1 MAQAVKQSPAFKLTK
16 KKRKKRKEN
25 HTYTYTLI
33 QGLKMQFNDRVFNLP
48 CAMPWVLF
56 PAHQHQNDKCLRR

>member
-25 HTYTYTLI
+25 HKFVL
-33 QGLKMQFNDRVFNLP
+33 QFLLVSESLNY
-48 CAMPWVLF
+48 
-56 PAHQHQNDKCLRR
+56 